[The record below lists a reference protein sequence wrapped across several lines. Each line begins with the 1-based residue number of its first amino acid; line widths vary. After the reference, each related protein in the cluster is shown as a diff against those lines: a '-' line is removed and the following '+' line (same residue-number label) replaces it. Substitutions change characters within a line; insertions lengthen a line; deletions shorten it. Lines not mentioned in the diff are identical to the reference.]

1 MANMKEIAKIA
12 GVSLGTVSNVL
23 NNSMPV
29 REPLRKRVMET
40 VEALGYQPNQLARGL
55 RRDKTRMIGMII
67 PDITNPF
74 FPAVVRGAEDVAFAN
89 GYRLILCNTDNDHA
103 KEIAHLKELRTYLPS
118 GLIVIPSRFS
128 DLTAQAESYRK
139 AGTAMVCVDR
149 LPREWK
155 GDTVTA
161 NNESGAYNATM
172 YALRQGH
179 RHLAM
184 IIGPRHLTNVQDRLN
199 GFKRA
204 MREHKL
210 QIDPDYIQEAS
221 FDQQGGFSKTMLLLS
236 MIPRPTAIFA
246 ANDMIAFGALLA
258 FREARLRC
266 PEDIS
271 LYGFDNLD
279 LAEMTSP
286 PLTSVSQSGYQMGTS
301 AARILIDR
309 VLGDDGPARHLVL
322 ETVLKVRGSVSFP
335 SVEQVDADTHSPK
348 RPKSR

>member
-1 MANMKEIAKIA
+1 
-12 GVSLGTVSNVL
+12 
-23 NNSMPV
+23 
-29 REPLRKRVMET
+29 
-40 VEALGYQPNQLARGL
+40 
-55 RRDKTRMIGMII
+55 
-67 PDITNPF
+67 
-74 FPAVVRGAEDVAFAN
+74 
-89 GYRLILCNTDNDHA
+89 
-103 KEIAHLKELRTYLPS
+103 
-118 GLIVIPSRFS
+118 
-128 DLTAQAESYRK
+128 
-139 AGTAMVCVDR
+139 
-149 LPREWK
+149 
-155 GDTVTA
+155 
-161 NNESGAYNATM
+161 
-172 YALRQGH
+172 
-179 RHLAM
+179 
-184 IIGPRHLTNVQDRLN
+184 
-199 GFKRA
+199 
-204 MREHKL
+204 
-210 QIDPDYIQEAS
+210 
-221 FDQQGGFSKTMLLLS
+221 

-258 FREARLRC
+258 FRAARLRC